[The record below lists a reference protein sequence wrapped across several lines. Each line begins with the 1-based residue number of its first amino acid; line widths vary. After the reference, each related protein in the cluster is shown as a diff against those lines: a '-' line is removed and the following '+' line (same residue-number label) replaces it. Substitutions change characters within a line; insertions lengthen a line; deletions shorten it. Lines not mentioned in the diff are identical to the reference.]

1 MSRYLEY
8 DEKKGKFTEYIDS
21 MDQCRNM
28 YDDACCCFESEKI
41 GDFPDEEYYHE
52 QCPFFEKE
60 DGILC
65 ED

>member
-41 GDFPDEEYYHE
+41 GDFPDEEYCHE
-52 QCPFFEKE
+52 QCPFF
-60 DGILC
+60 
-65 ED
+65 